1 MNDQNSLL
9 IERMVREMQLRN
21 YSERTIRS
29 YSASMS
35 KVENFYNLPLDKIT
49 TQQFKDFLHR
59 RITVDRIS
67 VSMVNQGISA
77 FKIIQTDILDRQWE
91 PVKIK
96 RPRME
101 KKLPSV
107 LHMKEVEQMIYQ
119 TRNIKH
125 KALLALAYSSGLRRE
140 EIRMIKPG
148 AIDSKGMHVHVVSGK
163 GKKDRYTILSQ
174 KALELLRMYYQ
185 LERPVNYLFEVQGK
199 KGKCLAAGTINQI
212 AKQAAKRAGIRKA
225 ISFHTLRHCFA
236 THLLEKGINL
246 RLIQQFMGHSSIKTT
261 SIYLHLAN
269 INPGSIISPLDEMS
283 I

>member
-1 MNDQNSLL
+1 MKDQNSLL

-21 YSERTIRS
+21 YSERSIRS

-49 TQQFKDFLHR
+49 IQQFKDFLYH
-59 RITVDRIS
+59 RITIDKIS
-67 VSMVNQGISA
+67 VSMVNQSISA
-77 FKIIQTDILDRQWE
+77 FKIMQVDILGREWE

-96 RPRME
+96 RPRRE
-101 KKLPSV
+101 KRLPSV
-107 LHMKEVEQMIYQ
+107 LHKEEVEQMIYQ

-140 EIRMIKPG
+140 EIRMIKPD
-148 AIDSKGMHVHVVSGK
+148 AIDSKTMRVKVTAGK
-163 GKKDRYTILSQ
+163 GKKDRYTLLST
-174 KALELLRMYYQ
+174 KALELLRQYYK

-199 KGKCLAAGTINQI
+199 RGKCLAPETLNQI
-212 AKQAAKRAGIRKA
+212 AKLAAKRAGIKKK

-246 RLIQQFMGHSSIKTT
+246 RLIQQFMGHASIKTT
-261 SIYLHLAN
+261 SIYLHIAN
-269 INPGSIISPLDEMS
+269 IHPGSVTSPLDEMN